1 MKNYEFRTTTTM
13 KENNREKWWIDS
25 DIIRPIIISAE
36 NLKAAMEKYRKYAYD
51 TAYVE
56 ISGNAIRTKNA
67 MYVDTKEGAKQVGY
81 VITGKSEFQDD
92 RNYRW
97 STQYID
103 LWVNISEICDIDF
116 EMEWAENN
124 DN

>member
-1 MKNYEFRTTTTM
+1 MKNYEFSTTTTM
-13 KENNREKWWIDS
+13 KEYNREKWWIDS

-36 NLKAAMEKYRKYAYD
+36 NLKKALQKYVQHCDSMAIK
-51 TAYVE
+51 
-56 ISGNAIRTKNA
+56 ISANALRTKSP

-81 VITGKSEFQDD
+81 VITGKFDFMDD
-92 RNYRW
+92 RNYHW

-103 LWVNISEICDIDF
+103 LWVNISGISDVDF
-116 EMEWAENN
+116 EKEGAENN